1 MRSTSHKPNNE
12 SKSNSHPVLV
22 GRSAE
27 MAKEVLVRIGE
38 IRVGGAVGGGGVL
51 KSCVVGV
58 VGFVGFV
65 GFGFVGF
72 GFGFGVAG
80 FGVADLG
87 VYENTLS

>member
-58 VGFVGFV
+58 VV

-72 GFGFGVAG
+72 VGVVGFGFGFG
-80 FGVADLG
+80 FGFADLG
-87 VYENTLS
+87 VYENTLN